1 MKEHRAIWSLLAIN
15 LEEELCVELKSLKW
29 EKTGRT
35 LMLALRDLFLD
46 ELEFEFDED
55 LHDRLIL
62 DFSID

>member
-1 MKEHRAIWSLLAIN
+1 MKEHRAIWSQLSRN
-15 LEEELCVELKSLKW
+15 MEEELYVELKSLKW